1 MAWNEAMKAWA
12 SAGPKKA
19 ARRKGGRLV
28 QYTVTEHYG
37 AWKISREVL
46 VTKRGAR
53 LIETAIR
60 LAEQL
65 RA

>member
-1 MAWNEAMKAWA
+1 MRAWA

-19 ARRKGGRLV
+19 VRRKGGRLV
-28 QYTVTEHYG
+28 QYTVTEHHG
-37 AWKISREVL
+37 AWKISREVF